1 MGKMNFTYLAA
12 ILVAGTITLHG
23 CKGGS
28 DSVDAEITTDTL
40 AEEAAAELKLI
51 EVNIPSP
58 IELTTEISDAKFNY
72 NKSILNPTSKAGSY
86 STNFQKAVNAGV
98 YGADLGYVVSYN
110 QAQDGIEI
118 FNAVNKLAK
127 DLGLESVFDEELMK
141 NMSANIGKKDTLID
155 MMDMAFNKA
164 ERNLRSNQRVS
175 IAAVMS
181 AGGWIEGIYLTT
193 SNLKDHP
200 MDDKTAKLYEHAY
213 QNISSFRHVLALLD
227 HYKKNADCAKML
239 DELKDIR
246 PLIETINKQG
256 HGILEPAD
264 IAALYEKASAIRT
277 RITS

>member
-1 MGKMNFTYLAA
+1 MAKKSFTYLAA
-12 ILVAGTITLHG
+12 LLLTGALGFQG

-28 DSVDAEITTDTL
+28 ESVDAEITTDTL
-40 AEEAAAELKLI
+40 ATEAAAELKLL

-58 IELTTEISDAKFNY
+58 IELTTEISNAKFNY
-72 NKSILNPTSKAGSY
+72 NKAMLNPTSKVGSY

-141 NMSANIGKKDTLID
+141 NMGANVGKKDTLLE

-175 IAAVMS
+175 TAAVMS
-181 AGGWIEGIYLTT
+181 AGGWIEGMYLTT
-193 SNLKDHP
+193 SSLKDHP
-200 MDDKTAKLYEHAY
+200 KDEKTAKLYERAY
-213 QNISSFRHVLALLD
+213 ENISSFRHVLALLD
-227 HYKKNADCAKML
+227 HYKKNADCSKML
-239 DELKDIR
+239 DELKDLR
-246 PLIETINKQG
+246 PVIENINKQG
-256 HGILEPAD
+256 HGVLEPAD
-264 IAALYEKASAIRT
+264 ITLIFEKASAVRT
-277 RITS
+277 KITS